1 MASCPV
7 SPRPSYAD
15 TIIAE
20 FKQET
25 SRARQV
31 QERVLA
37 EILTKN
43 KGTEYLRRYMV
54 RGGNDAEAEAAG
66 SCKQQLAEEFR
77 RNVPLVT
84 HSELKPLF
92 DRIASGDSSP
102 ILTADPV
109 HTLSLRYVF
118 IDRLRNRSI
127 DKSFHA
133 WVR

>member
-7 SPRPSYAD
+7 SPKPSYAD
-15 TIIAE
+15 VIIAE

-37 EILTKN
+37 EIVTKN
-43 KGTEYLRRYMV
+43 KGTEYLSRYIH
-54 RGGNDAEAEAAG
+54 GNEADTGAAAG
-66 SCKQQLAEEFR
+66 SKRRLVEEFR
-77 RNVPLVT
+77 RHVPLVT

-109 HTLSLRYVF
+109 HTLSLRYVSS
-118 IDRLRNRSI
+118 IDRSI
-127 DKSFHA
+127 A
-133 WVR
+133 